1 MIQSCI
7 SLQFLLLILKW
18 KTAGIRKIL
27 LMPFPISESAVK
39 LNSASITFVKP
50 AGYTYLFGFGKHC
63 VKLDA
68 IIKNSGDATG
78 STM

>member
-1 MIQSCI
+1 M
-7 SLQFLLLILKW
+7 LTNLLYEEDNDSEP
-18 KTAGIRKIL
+18 
-27 LMPFPISESAVK
+27 PFPISESAVK

-68 IIKNSGDATG
+68 IIN
-78 STM
+78 

>member
-1 MIQSCI
+1 MV
-7 SLQFLLLILKW
+7 LTNLLYEGDNDSEL
-18 KTAGIRKIL
+18 
-27 LMPFPISESAVK
+27 PFPISESAVK